1 LRSIIDRC
9 INRPRSNQIAGYRQL
24 RDFCFGPIP
33 EHHNPQER
41 VLATFGLYSL
51 DGYLSYWAYHYQTV
65 LNAIPNDRHLLVRT
79 KDLSEST
86 DRIASFVGVKES
98 SLCSEKSHSHQ
109 TAEKHAVLEQ
119 IDESY
124 LRQKI
129 ASHCNTVI
137 DHFAQKTPISLQK
150 A

>member
-9 INRPRSNQIAGYRQL
+9 INRPRSKQIAGHRQL
-24 RDFCFGPIP
+24 RDYCFGPIP
-33 EHHNPQER
+33 DRYPTQER
-41 VLATFGLYSL
+41 ALSAYNLYRL
-51 DGYLSYWAYHYQTV
+51 DGYLSYWTYHYRTV
-65 LNAIPNDRHLLVRT
+65 LNEIPGDRRLLVRT

-86 DRIASFVGVKES
+86 DRIASFVGVEES
-98 SLCSEKSHSHQ
+98 SLCTEKSHSHR
-109 TAEKHAVLEQ
+109 TAEKHDVLEE

-129 ASHCNTVI
+129 ASHCDIVI
-137 DHFAQKTPISLQK
+137 DRFPQEIQISLQE